1 MNLFKKT
8 VASIA
13 LVALVSGIFSTG
25 VSAYSTAQ
33 LEAANDLAAKGIINA
48 QADAAGYNLD
58 QNVLRQEIAAV
69 ARGVAGLEKTTVA
82 KGTFSDVTATSPNNW
97 AVYSVEALADAG
109 LIAKNATFRPE
120 DKISKAEA
128 IGMVVKAAFGD
139 AYAYDA
145 AKGTSW
151 QEQVVAFAVENG
163 VAANFTN
170 YDTAAT
176 RGFVFDSG
184 SAALAAGE
192 TADEDD
198 LLGDLLGGL
207 LGDDEDETDT
217 ETDTDTETPVVSGD
231 NVLTVTLSPET
242 PDGGDLPN
250 TAKWVAVAA
259 YDVTAGSEDVTIN
272 SAVFKRTGL
281 GSSDA
286 VTQIAVFE
294 NAGRASKVKTFN
306 SSSDDATVNFSPAVV
321 VKAGETKTLVAK
333 VNTSSTGNFAIELD
347 SLNATST
354 IEGENIL
361 GNEFE
366 VQSTLASTWSL
377 SNDGSVTSPKLGEDQ
392 AELFKFKFK
401 NDSASNEDITLTE
414 ITLKENGTIDEE
426 EELANVALYHDGEK
440 VAEVASLT
448 SKYVT
453 FDLGDGVEI
462 KEGKTEKF
470 LVKADVIGWAS
481 KTVDFYLDNVLD
493 VSATASKYGYVNA
506 VNTDLTS
513 GSTAVTVQAGEITIS
528 ATDASNTDIRK
539 DKNDVEFGRI
549 KITANAGKDLELQEL
564 KVQFVNTDATSP
576 DNISTLLENVEL
588 YDETNGT
595 VYDLTAP
602 GTAGTTEKYT
612 ETSLTIAIANGA
624 ALDLIIRA
632 DTKDT
637 AAVTGAKI
645 TASIDVSNDVKI
657 VELEDDTEVSDK
669 IPAAVSFKTITG
681 VASSVTIN
689 NVAMSTTKSAVIGS
703 TGVEVLNFEVKADND
718 ASDLTVDEIKVKGN
732 VNDAKQEVTTITV
745 SGTATAGNQVI
756 VTAPNAYIT
765 ATIAA
770 GTSATA
776 ATAIAAAINA
786 DSNYTATATDS
797 VVTVTAA
804 SYQNETDITIADG
817 NGLTFVTAV
826 TNGASTTAASA
837 VAAVAQV
844 DTVTLAGTSGTAN
857 VTLAGGLTK
866 LATFNTDL
874 TTTASDFVTAH
885 AAAYAAVNITVTS
898 AGADLIFTSATAGTA
913 FTSPAITN
921 VGVDLAGTVV
931 NTTAN
936 VVGAPIQAV
945 TATTVDQTRINALYL
960 YEDDTLLD
968 KVSGSQ
974 LASGVATFNG
984 FKINV
989 PKNSSKRFMV
999 KADFIDDTNQGND
1012 TVQFQLTGYSVEDDE
1027 SDNVYTSTDRDS
1039 DGDLVDQSAQIT
1051 SARVVTIKGVGT
1063 LANAVDTTDSEVD
1076 KDKNILGGVTSGFV
1090 ASYELTATNEAIEIK
1105 DFTLT
1110 NTNGVLS
1117 NAVSEVI
1124 VYANDKTT
1132 EVARETVVSGVE
1144 TVTFD
1149 NANFV
1154 VAEGTSNV
1162 YVKVITHKQ
1171 GKDQAGQQTADL
1183 AFTLTITDAEWDASG
1198 KDVTLPTVTGNSKNF
1213 SVNSTRISA
1222 ISFVNQ
1228 QGSVKV
1234 ADKLAHNTSQIVAI
1248 LAVTTDSSVNTDP
1261 ADGGNLKTV
1270 LDLIEIEKQWVQ
1282 LDSIKIT
1289 KINGSDTD
1297 GQAAAANLIAGT
1309 NNTYFDTTLLTGS
1322 DAKIDN
1328 GTTAYFKI
1336 EGTPTLTATDS
1347 ESLKISVAN
1356 LDDGTDDNAGIEY
1369 KSDGSSNNTLVTSLR
1384 LWDSRVDGIT
1394 ISE

>member
-82 KGTFSDVTATSPNNW
+82 EGIFSDVTATAPNNW
-97 AVYSVEALADAG
+97 AVYSVEALANAG
-109 LIAKNATFRPE
+109 LIAKNPTFRPE

-426 EELANVALYHDGEK
+426 EELSNVALYHDGEK

-637 AAVTGAKI
+637 SAVTGAKL
-645 TASIDVSNDVKI
+645 TASIDVANDVKI
-657 VELEDDTEVSDK
+657 VELEDDTEVDDK
-669 IPAAVSFKTITG
+669 IPAAISFKTITG
-681 VASSVTIN
+681 VASSVTLN
-689 NVAMSTTKSAVIGS
+689 NVAMSSTKSAVIGS

-718 ASDLTVDEIKVKGN
+718 ASDLTVDEIKVKGVVVDN
-732 VNDAKQEVTTITV
+732 SSVTT
-745 SGTATAGNQVI
+745 
-756 VTAPNAYIT
+756 
-765 ATIAA
+765 
-770 GTSATA
+770 
-776 ATAIAAAINA
+776 
-786 DSNYTATATDS
+786 
-797 VVTVTAA
+797 
-804 SYQNETDITIADG
+804 
-817 NGLTFVTAV
+817 
-826 TNGASTTAASA
+826 
-837 VAAVAQV
+837 VAQV
-844 DTVTLAGTSGTAN
+844 DTITTTGTDTGTDGNGEVLTVTVTDAWGTATFTLTYADDANATSATPTASAVTYN
-857 VTLAGGLTK
+857 VTWTSSQTYTVVAWAGSHT
-866 LATFNTDL
+866 
-874 TTTASDFVTAH
+874 VTA
-885 AAAYAAVNITVTS
+885 
-898 AGADLIFTSATAGTA
+898 GTAGTA
-913 FTSPAITN
+913 FSLAIAATGTDNNEISGTSA
-921 VGVDLAGTVV
+921 

-936 VVGAPIQAV
+936 VAGVNDGADTEAN
-945 TATTVDQTRINALYL
+945 QTRINAVYL
-960 YEDDTLLD
+960 YQGDTLLD

-999 KADFIDDTNQGND
+999 KADLIDDTNQGND
-1012 TVQFQLTGYSVEDDE
+1012 TLNFQVTGYSVEDDE
-1027 SDNVYTSTDRDS
+1027 SDNVYVTNDL
-1039 DGDLVDQSAQIT
+1039 DGVLDGATTVAADANTADTPIT
-1051 SARVVTIKGVGT
+1051 SARTVTIKGVGT
-1063 LANAVDTTDSEVD
+1063 LANAVDTTDSETD
-1076 KDKNILGGVTSGFV
+1076 KNKNILGGVTSGFV

-1105 DFTLT
+1105 DFQLAE
-1110 NTNGVLS
+1110 TNGAATLA

-1132 EVARETVVSGVE
+1132 EVARETVVSGSE

-1154 VAEGTSNV
+1154 VGEGTSNI

-1183 AFTLTITDAEWDASG
+1183 AFTLTVTDAEWDASG
-1198 KDVTLPTVTGNSKNF
+1198 KDVTLPTVTGSSKNF

-1222 ISFVNQ
+1222 ISFVSQ
-1228 QGSVKV
+1228 QGSVKI

-1248 LAVTTDSSVNTDP
+1248 LAITTDSSVNTDP

-1282 LDSIKIT
+1282 LDNIKIT

-1297 GQAAAANLIAGT
+1297 GQAAAGNLVAGT

-1328 GTTAYFKI
+1328 GTTAYYKI
-1336 EGTPTLTATDS
+1336 EGTPTLTDTDS

-1356 LDDGTDDNAGIEY
+1356 LDDATDDNAGIEY

-1384 LWDSRVDGIT
+1384 LWDTRVDGTT